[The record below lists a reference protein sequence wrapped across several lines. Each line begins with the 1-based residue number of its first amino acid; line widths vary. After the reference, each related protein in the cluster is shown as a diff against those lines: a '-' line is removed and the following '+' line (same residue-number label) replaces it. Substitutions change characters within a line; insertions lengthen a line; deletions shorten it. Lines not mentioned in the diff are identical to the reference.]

1 MPHGTATSCLTS
13 QRWRLASDHPDPEPL
28 FRSLHRLQQD
38 ILALNRVFGASWP
51 DRVHA
56 ALAPSWS
63 AYAEAVAAELR
74 VLAAALPS
82 GYSPQN
88 SSARRTA
95 MADFIAAIETIR
107 REGITRTLPTD
118 VLGRIFGSAFGV
130 EQLQFDLDDFV
141 ERTRGVTTS
150 TR

>member
-1 MPHGTATSCLTS
+1 MPHGTAISCLTS

-38 ILALNRVFGASWP
+38 ILALNRMFGASWP

-63 AYAEAVAAELR
+63 AYAEAAAAELR

-95 MADFIAAIETIR
+95 MADFIAAIETI
-107 REGITRTLPTD
+107 TP
-118 VLGRIFGSAFGV
+118 
-130 EQLQFDLDDFV
+130 
-141 ERTRGVTTS
+141 RGYHAHTAD
-150 TR
+150 RCR